1 MWSLERKIV
10 ISACV
15 VLLVALGLG
24 TLAWQASLKTDE
36 ASEWVDHS
44 YNVLSDIEAGQR
56 TQDQI
61 MTNLQ
66 GYLLTGDRENLA
78 RRDAVWGQWQAI
90 LTRLQKLTAD
100 NPRQQERLQEVQ
112 QSLDGRMKASRSIE
126 NIYKRGNITAV
137 NLVVSEGLKVEDKLD
152 RILQEMRRDEQQLL
166 AARKTLESDRVWHTR
181 IVLSLLLALIT
192 AFPLMALLRVRREYL
207 LRQAVEAERA
217 TLTDIIEATPD
228 ILTISGLDGRVSYLN
243 PAGCARLGLNPLKP
257 GESYQLSSLKPAWS
271 IAKLEAE
278 IIPQALKLGSW
289 TGDGAFL
296 SPTGQEIPV
305 SQVVI
310 AHRSPQGVTIS
321 TIARDIT
328 GARLSEQILAE
339 AGKFELTHGKVLDI
353 FNASFDRKEILQ
365 GTLDALAEKHPFP
378 VSAVYLYD
386 EWTGALHRE
395 AERGVPESLAREF
408 SIGEGLVG
416 QAAQE
421 NKSILVTEL
430 DPANTLVI
438 ETGTVDLKPKAL
450 LVVPIVYQE
459 RRQGVLALASTRILS
474 ERERFFV
481 ERLAGQLGVALHNLK
496 LFEEMKLLSDQLRIR
511 GEEIDKKNKQL
522 EEADRLKSE
531 FLANMSHELR
541 TPLNSI
547 IGFSEVLLDGL
558 RGDLAP
564 EQKQY
569 VEQVLGS
576 GRHLLSLINDILDLS
591 KVEAGRM
598 ELDLDPLEI
607 NTVLRDSLSI
617 VREQAGTQRVDLVCE
632 PALDLGVLHADGRK
646 VKQILFNLLSNAVK
660 FTPEGGSVRLMA
672 ERVSREQALRPLPH
686 GMRTSL
692 PNSDGAQF
700 LEIQVTDTGI
710 GISAEGLPR
719 LFQPFSQL
727 ESSISR
733 THEGTGLGLAM
744 VRKLAELHGGGV
756 GVQSEEGKGSSF
768 FVWLPYGLDQNSR
781 QLPEQDSPRLPG
793 VEIRPRALLVET
805 IDKSAETVLK
815 LLAGEGLEAMRAPS
829 FEAAFALA
837 RSFKPHVMLLDVQPS
852 QGDVWVFLDH
862 VKITPELA
870 RIPVI
875 LMSLAPDQ
883 DQYMALGN
891 SMVLQK
897 PVTPDDLSTSLVAL
911 GLRSDGD
918 PSHRV
923 LIVDDDPKALE
934 ILSLHLRAR
943 HFQVERAYGGR
954 EAIEMARRMPF
965 DLILLDLM
973 MPEVSGFDVVEALN
987 SRSDTAAIPVLVL
1000 TAKRLT
1006 RADREHLHEQG
1017 ARVIEKAAFNP
1028 ESFIIEV
1035 RRALRMHVGE
1045 ESQTESHRP
1054 A

>member
-1 MWSLERKIV
+1 
-10 ISACV
+10 
-15 VLLVALGLG
+15 
-24 TLAWQASLKTDE
+24 
-36 ASEWVDHS
+36 
-44 YNVLSDIEAGQR
+44 
-56 TQDQI
+56 
-61 MTNLQ
+61 
-66 GYLLTGDRENLA
+66 
-78 RRDAVWGQWQAI
+78 
-90 LTRLQKLTAD
+90 
-100 NPRQQERLQEVQ
+100 
-112 QSLDGRMKASRSIE
+112 
-126 NIYKRGNITAV
+126 
-137 NLVVSEGLKVEDKLD
+137 
-152 RILQEMRRDEQQLL
+152 
-166 AARKTLESDRVWHTR
+166 
-181 IVLSLLLALIT
+181 
-192 AFPLMALLRVRREYL
+192 
-207 LRQAVEAERA
+207 
-217 TLTDIIEATPD
+217 
-228 ILTISGLDGRVSYLN
+228 
-243 PAGCARLGLNPLKP
+243 
-257 GESYQLSSLKPAWS
+257 
-271 IAKLEAE
+271 
-278 IIPQALKLGSW
+278 
-289 TGDGAFL
+289 
-296 SPTGQEIPV
+296 
-305 SQVVI
+305 
-310 AHRSPQGVTIS
+310 
-321 TIARDIT
+321 
-328 GARLSEQILAE
+328 
-339 AGKFELTHGKVLDI
+339 
-353 FNASFDRKEILQ
+353 
-365 GTLDALAEKHPFP
+365 
-378 VSAVYLYD
+378 
-386 EWTGALHRE
+386 
-395 AERGVPESLAREF
+395 
-408 SIGEGLVG
+408 VG

-430 DPANTLVI
+430 DPANTMVI
-438 ETGTVDLKPKAL
+438 ETGTVALKPKAL

-459 RRQGVLALASTRILS
+459 RRQGVLALASTRALS
-474 ERERFFV
+474 DRERFFV
-481 ERLAGQLGVALHNLK
+481 DRLAGQLGVALHNLK

-569 VEQVLGS
+569 VEQVLDS

-598 ELDLDPLEI
+598 ELDLEPLEI
-607 NTVLRDSLSI
+607 TAVLRASLSI
-617 VREQAGTQRVDLVCE
+617 VLEKANAQRVDLVCE

-660 FTPEGGSVRLMA
+660 FTPEGGPVRLMA

-686 GMRTSL
+686 GMRTPL
-692 PNSDGAQF
+692 PNSDEAQF

-710 GISAEGLPR
+710 GIPAKSLPR

-727 ESSISR
+727 ESSLSR

-768 FVWLPYGLDQNSR
+768 FVWLPYGLDQSPR
-781 QLPEQDSPRLPG
+781 LLPKQNSPRLPG
-793 VEIRPRALLVET
+793 VEAKPRALVVET
-805 IDKSAETVLK
+805 IDTSAETVLK
-815 LLAGEGLEAMRAPS
+815 LLAAEGLEGLRAPS

-837 RSFKPHVMLLDVQPS
+837 RSFRPHVMLLDVQPS

-862 VKITPELA
+862 VKTIPELA

-897 PVTPDDLSTSLVAL
+897 PVTPEELGTSLLAL

-954 EAIEMARRMPF
+954 EAIDMARRMPF

-973 MPEVSGFDVVEALN
+973 MPEVSGFDVVEALKA
-987 SRSDTAAIPVLVL
+987 RSDTAAIPVLVL

-1006 RADREHLHEQG
+1006 RADREQLHNQG

-1028 ESFIIEV
+1028 ETFIIEV
-1035 RRALRMHVGE
+1035 RRALRMHMPE
-1045 ESQTESHRP
+1045 ASQADGDSP